1 MKDEAAADFEKI
13 LEKKLKERD
22 EVAKRELNLIFW
34 GVPES
39 TSDDNSL
46 RRSHDSEYVLRIGQA
61 IGVQDV
67 NIVQVIRI
75 GQRPK
80 IASMPETEVKP
91 RGILVKFTNKGQRR
105 DMLRGSK
112 NIQSC
117 GNEFK
122 NISITKDLTIAQRNE
137 SKKAREAVRKEYEDR
152 VSKGEKNIKLK
163 GRRIIKV
170 NDSGSDSDGEGQLSS
185 SLTQALSEPF

>member
-1 MKDEAAADFEKI
+1 
-13 LEKKLKERD
+13 
-22 EVAKRELNLIFW
+22 
-34 GVPES
+34 
-39 TSDDNSL
+39 
-46 RRSHDSEYVLRIGQA
+46 
-61 IGVQDV
+61 
-67 NIVQVIRI
+67 
-75 GQRPK
+75 
-80 IASMPETEVKP
+80 MPETEVKP

-112 NIQSC
+112 NLQSC

-122 NISITKDLTIAQRNE
+122 NISITKDLTISQRNE